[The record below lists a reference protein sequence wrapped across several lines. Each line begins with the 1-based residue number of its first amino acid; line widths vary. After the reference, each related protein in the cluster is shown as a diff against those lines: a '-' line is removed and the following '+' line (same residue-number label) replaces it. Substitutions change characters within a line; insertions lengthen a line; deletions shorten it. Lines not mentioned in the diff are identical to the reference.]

1 MWDYSEKVKDHF
13 FNPRNAGVLTDA
25 NAVGEVGSIS
35 CGDALKLMLK
45 VNPET
50 DVIEDAK
57 FQTFGCGSA
66 IASSSALTELV
77 IGKTIDDAR
86 KLTNQDIA
94 DFLEGLPPEKMH
106 CSVMGQEALTAAVAA
121 YRGEALE
128 DGPARLL
135 HGAKAVWLVG
145 DQPLHL
151 KSVLKDTPL
160 FTALRDVIADGGVVT
175 ATGGSAA
182 ALCDP
187 MVDPRGGA
195 FTLGL
200 GLVQGLA
207 LVTEA
212 EGWSPERL
220 HRTRKLANTAFAVLR
235 TGDALLKTAAGWEL
249 VGAPEVHGDLP

>member
-1 MWDYSEKVKDHF
+1 MTGTIALQGGGPF
-13 FNPRNAGVLTDA
+13 TA
-25 NAVGEVGSIS
+25 N
-35 CGDALKLMLK
+35 D
-45 VNPET
+45 
-50 DVIEDAK
+50 
-57 FQTFGCGSA
+57 
-66 IASSSALTELV
+66 EL
-77 IGKTIDDAR
+77 DAR
-86 KLTNQDIA
+86 LLRASGATKVVVLPTA
-94 DFLEGLPPEKMH
+94 DAFEHPERLVASAMNWGERLD
-106 CSVMGQEALTAAVAA
+106 VDVEALMVMR
-121 YRGEALE
+121 RGEALE

-151 KSVLKDTPL
+151 KSVMKDTPL

>member
-1 MWDYSEKVKDHF
+1 MTGTIALQGGGPF
-13 FNPRNAGVLTDA
+13 TA
-25 NAVGEVGSIS
+25 N
-35 CGDALKLMLK
+35 D
-45 VNPET
+45 
-50 DVIEDAK
+50 
-57 FQTFGCGSA
+57 
-66 IASSSALTELV
+66 EL
-77 IGKTIDDAR
+77 DAR
-86 KLTNQDIA
+86 LLRASGATKVVVLPTA
-94 DFLEGLPPEKMH
+94 DAFEHPERLVASAMNWGERLD
-106 CSVMGQEALTAAVAA
+106 VDVEALMVMR
-121 YRGEALE
+121 RGEALE

-249 VGAPEVHGDLP
+249 VGVPEVHGDLP